1 MEKAAIIER
10 SRVIPYL
17 QLARFPNIFT
27 AVADVLAGY
36 LIVAGFQ
43 VRWTAL
49 LGLMTASSAIYAAGC
64 VLNDY
69 MDRETDALERP
80 FRPIPSGRISPRRAF
95 SIALILFSLGLFG
108 ASLAGPAPFWTALLL
123 VGFVVGYDAR
133 AKKRSVEGPLT
144 MGLCRSTNLVL
155 GMSPAFGQGGI
166 HWLFPVITL
175 GYVFGLTAL
184 SRYEVSGGLGFRKW
198 LILALWI
205 LTIGAIIGMN
215 TIGVLRTPSLI
226 YLGILILWTG
236 PMLAYGLFKVS
247 PAHIGRAVKY
257 LILGIPVL
265 DAVYV
270 SGIHGFAMGL
280 LVMFCLV
287 PAWLFSRFLYVT

>member
-1 MEKAAIIER
+1 MITKA
-10 SRVIPYL
+10 RVIPYL

-36 LIVAGFQ
+36 LIVTGFQ
-43 VRWTAL
+43 IQWIAL
-49 LGLMTASSAIYAAGC
+49 AGLMTASSAVYAAGC

-69 MDRETDALERP
+69 MDRGTDALERP
-80 FRPIPSGRISPRRAF
+80 FRPIPSGRISPHRAF
-95 SIALILFSLGLFG
+95 SIALILFSIGLFG
-108 ASLAGPAPFWTALLL
+108 ASLAGPGPFWIASLL
-123 VGFVVGYDAR
+123 VVFVIGYDGW
-133 AKKRSVEGPLT
+133 AKKQSVKGPLT
-144 MGLCRSTNLVL
+144 MALCRSTNLVL

-166 HWLFPVITL
+166 HWIFPVITL
-175 GYVFGLTAL
+175 AYVFGLTVL

-198 LILALWI
+198 LILILWI
-205 LTIGAIIGMN
+205 LPLISLFGMN
-215 TIGVLRTPSLI
+215 TLGVLRYPSLI
-226 YLGILILWTG
+226 YLGLLILWTG
-236 PMLAYGLFKVS
+236 PVLGYGLFKVS
-247 PAHIGRAVKY
+247 PAYIGRAVKY

-280 LVMFCLV
+280 LVVLCLV